1 MKEFIVR
8 HPFITFLIVDTVCV
22 TIQNCVAFCVAFTSE
37 TPKSHSITH
46 QVVKGTVEAM
56 HEAFP
61 PKEG

>member
-22 TIQNCVAFCVAFTSE
+22 TIQNCVASIVE
-37 TPKSHSITH
+37 TPKHHSISH
-46 QVVKGTVEAM
+46 QVVNGTVEAI

>member
-22 TIQNCVAFCVAFTSE
+22 TIQNCVASIVE
-37 TPKSHSITH
+37 TPKHHSISH